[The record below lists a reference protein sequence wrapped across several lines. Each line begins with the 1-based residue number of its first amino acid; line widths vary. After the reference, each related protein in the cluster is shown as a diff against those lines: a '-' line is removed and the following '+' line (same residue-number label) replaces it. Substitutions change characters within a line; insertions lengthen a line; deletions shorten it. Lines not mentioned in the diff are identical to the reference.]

1 MTSSS
6 PDPEAPAA
14 PEAPAV
20 RVRGLSVDLP
30 PLGRPYAAPLH
41 AVRDLSFTAP
51 TGQVT
56 ALVGANG
63 AGKTTTLRT
72 LLGAV
77 PHTTGQV
84 EVLGTAMGPADVPAP
99 AGVALVPDAPA
110 YPARWTPQHLARAHL
125 ARETQVDSA
134 RFDPAR
140 FDARLTA
147 HRIPAA
153 RPLHSLSRGQL
164 TQLALA
170 AALARDPQLLILDEP
185 FAHLDPLARTELV
198 DTLRELMIRP
208 DRTVLLSTHDL
219 EGMDRFVDRLVLIAQ
234 GTALLEGD
242 VETLRDEFVLLELPA
257 TTPEEPGPQAAS
269 PLIGAVTAGGI
280 TRALVHV
287 EEAAGLPPT
296 ASLQRPGLADLV
308 THWLRAADRQAVAH
322 SRKGAA

>member
-14 PEAPAV
+14 AAV

-30 PLGRPYAAPLH
+30 SLGRPYAASLH

-125 ARETQVDSA
+125 AREKG
-134 RFDPAR
+134 FDPAR

-153 RPLHSLSRGQL
+153 RHLHSLSRGQL

-198 DTLRELMIRP
+198 DTLRELMTRP

-257 TTPEEPGPQAAS
+257 TTPEEPGSQAAS

-296 ASLQRPGLADLV
+296 ASLQRPGLAELV
-308 THWLRAADRQAVAH
+308 THWLRAADRQAVTH
-322 SRKGAA
+322 SRKGVA

>member
-1 MTSSS
+1 
-6 PDPEAPAA
+6 EAPAA

-30 PLGRPYAAPLH
+30 SLGRPYAAPLH

-51 TGQVT
+51 TGQVI

-134 RFDPAR
+134 RFDQLGRPACGLPIYGAGKTTTLRTRLGAVPHTTGQVEVLGTAMGPADVPAPAGVALVPDAPAYPARWTPQHLARAHLARETQVDSAR
-140 FDARLTA
+140 FD
-147 HRIPAA
+147 
-153 RPLHSLSRGQL
+153 
-164 TQLALA
+164 
-170 AALARDPQLLILDEP
+170 
-185 FAHLDPLARTELV
+185 
-198 DTLRELMIRP
+198 
-208 DRTVLLSTHDL
+208 
-219 EGMDRFVDRLVLIAQ
+219 
-234 GTALLEGD
+234 
-242 VETLRDEFVLLELPA
+242 
-257 TTPEEPGPQAAS
+257 
-269 PLIGAVTAGGI
+269 
-280 TRALVHV
+280 
-287 EEAAGLPPT
+287 
-296 ASLQRPGLADLV
+296 
-308 THWLRAADRQAVAH
+308 
-322 SRKGAA
+322 

>member
-1 MTSSS
+1 PLRARAPLRADPCPPRRGDPARRPRRRSGAPLAPRPRPRPARQRHHHHARLQRAGGRRARRRRAREGRLRARPGAGPGAQQGARPHRHGARRGRPHRTHRGDRGRGAPGPPRARSRGGGPMTSSS

-30 PLGRPYAAPLH
+30 SLGRPYAAPLH

-51 TGQVT
+51 TGQVI

-185 FAHLDPLARTELV
+185 FAHLDPLA
-198 DTLRELMIRP
+198 
-208 DRTVLLSTHDL
+208 
-219 EGMDRFVDRLVLIAQ
+219 
-234 GTALLEGD
+234 
-242 VETLRDEFVLLELPA
+242 
-257 TTPEEPGPQAAS
+257 
-269 PLIGAVTAGGI
+269 
-280 TRALVHV
+280 
-287 EEAAGLPPT
+287 
-296 ASLQRPGLADLV
+296 
-308 THWLRAADRQAVAH
+308 
-322 SRKGAA
+322 